1 MKRKVA
7 IYARVSTEH
16 EAQINALENQIQY
29 YNNILAQHPEWELV
43 GRYVDEGIT
52 GTSVKKRKNFLRM
65 MEDAKNGMFSLILT
79 REVSRFARNTV
90 DTLQETRKL
99 KSYGVEVYC
108 TEDNIRTSD
117 DTDGELR
124 LTLMATLAQNESKK
138 TSVRVKAGQKIS
150 FENGVLY
157 GNGNILGYDR
167 VGRELVVNP
176 EQAETVKM
184 IFNMYHDGMGCKQI
198 AYELE
203 KRGRITST
211 GLTHWQP
218 GTISRLLR
226 NSFYC
231 GKIVYRK
238 QYVPDYLEQKKINN
252 YDEVDKIEIM
262 GKHEPIISE
271 ELFNDC
277 QRRLDAKTVNRLR
290 GKHAINPPKSAYARI
305 LKCQC
310 GSNFERRKWHKYK
323 DGRIR
328 YGFECYKQKNH
339 GSYRTRLK
347 KGLDTTGCC
356 TTKMFPEWKL
366 KIVAHWLF
374 NDLWKERDKII
385 NRAIEMLNATIKDEN
400 VVDYTDEVKELNK
413 KRKKYEEKLSNL
425 VELRVEG
432 DISKEVYEEKKGAF
446 KKQIEYIDSELLKR
460 DVKNSAIVSNVKTK
474 IQLLTDLLEKKYDVI
489 SGDIPEDIVETFIDQ
504 IVVHDDYFEWR
515 LRTSTEPVL
524 CKVEGNAKDNTIIF
538 LENDSHKVA
547 TQYRQRL
554 RIRQNNLIHAIDS
567 IELGN
572 FVITK
577 DYLAKYKETDENMKK
592 VNKWND
598 IKIKVTI

>member
-7 IYARVSTEH
+7 IYARVSTEY

-29 YNNILAQHPEWELV
+29 YDNILAQHPEWELV

-99 KSYGVEVYC
+99 KSYGVEVYF

-124 LTLMATLAQNESKK
+124 LALMATLAQNESKK

-203 KRGRITST
+203 KRGRVTST

-238 QYVPDYLEQKKINN
+238 QYVPDYLEQKRINN
-252 YDEVDKIEIM
+252 YDEVDKIEIT
-262 GKHEPIISE
+262 GKHEPIVSE

-432 DISKEVYEEKKGAF
+432 DISKEVYEEKKGVF

-460 DVKNSAIVSNVKTK
+460 DVKNSAIVSNVKTQ

-524 CKVEGNAKDNTIIF
+524 CKVEGNEKDNTIIF

-554 RIRQNNLIHAIDS
+554 RIRQNNLIHAIDP

>member
-99 KSYGVEVYC
+99 KSYGVEVYF

-460 DVKNSAIVSNVKTK
+460 DVKNSAIVSNVKTQ
-474 IQLLTDLLEKKYDVI
+474 IQLLTDLLGKKYDVI